1 MNKLRIASFVLAFA
15 KTCDN
20 EEIENAYDSP
30 FPAHNEGTSTIQT
43 VALSKVESH
52 RKDDRRGDSSHNIIE
67 NANSQNN
74 INLRLRFTYFCFTNG
89 KIGMFMINLITY

>member
-43 VALSKVESH
+43 VALSKVESD
-52 RKDDRRGDSSHNIIE
+52 RKDDRRGDSSHNIIADLFRNILYKE
-67 NANSQNN
+67 NCDLQSIWVNP
-74 INLRLRFTYFCFTNG
+74 
-89 KIGMFMINLITY
+89 